1 MPLRGR
7 HGRAE
12 RRNYKGERGICEIMD
27 TFITLIVVPVSWV
40 YIYKIYQRILLKYV
54 QFIICLLYFNKTVK
68 KEKTVFSL
76 KELSILKSL
85 GEALH
90 GSAMIFEI
98 RHSNLNTIE
107 LF

>member
-1 MPLRGR
+1 
-7 HGRAE
+7 
-12 RRNYKGERGICEIMD
+12 MD